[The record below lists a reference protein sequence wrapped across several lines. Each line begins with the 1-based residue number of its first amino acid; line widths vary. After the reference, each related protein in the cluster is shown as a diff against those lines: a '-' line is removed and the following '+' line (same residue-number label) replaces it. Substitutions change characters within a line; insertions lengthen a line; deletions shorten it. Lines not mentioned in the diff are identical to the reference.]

1 MEQYRELVRRVQ
13 TRHGITRPKVP
24 FSFQDVTEY
33 MDLKKSEWV
42 IGGEGGRKLA
52 SVCDVIDRA

>member
-33 MDLKKSEWV
+33 MDLKKSEW
-42 IGGEGGRKLA
+42 GRGVT
-52 SVCDVIDRA
+52 SVCDVINHA